1 MQAARID
8 GARHRSHDCET
19 LHAPLQSHH
28 DEMMNTNRIPVTL
41 ASLLALGTTMGLSA
55 SATAS
60 APDYQV
66 QVRDHSANGNA
77 FAFDDCQQ
85 ISVDVGGS
93 ESASHSGGGAPTTSN
108 TVWAG
113 YWAYNWCTGEQTS
126 GWTSLEGGFGGD
138 MQGASIDLEFEADT
152 YQWAEI
158 EGEWVYTYVG
168 TQTIEVNA
176 ELTGVGKAVHGMN
189 NSVSRWGSSFSRYRW
204 VGSWREATVE
214 MSVTVEGVSVELT
227 DAWGNLGKANSG
239 SLAIYDS

>member
-1 MQAARID
+1 MK
-8 GARHRSHDCET
+8 
-19 LHAPLQSHH
+19 
-28 DEMMNTNRIPVTL
+28 TNNRFPVTL
-41 ASLLALGTTMGLSA
+41 ASLLALATTLGLSA
-55 SATAS
+55 AATAS

-93 ESASHSGGGAPTTSN
+93 ESSSHSGGGAPTTSN

-113 YWAYNWCTGEQTS
+113 YWSYNWCTGEQTS
-126 GWTSLEGGFGGD
+126 GWTSLEGGFAGD

-158 EGEWVYTYVG
+158 DGEWVYAYVG

-176 ELTGVGKAVHGMN
+176 ELTGVGKTVQGMN

-204 VGSWREATVE
+204 IGSWREASVE
-214 MSVTVEGVSVELT
+214 MSVTVEGVSVVLT

-239 SLAIYDS
+239 SLAIYNN